1 MKNPKEL
8 KNIKC
13 DLMINFDLKEV
24 YEPIPDSYIKD
35 KWNEILTWFK
45 IMLEKGNSQKC
56 FQEIYM
62 EIDDLL
68 INDIPPE
75 IITSIEE
82 ILTTYSTNIKN
93 KLNSLLEKKG
103 DEFFKSFNSL
113 WSEINKIFNLLRKIM
128 NKYEKLA
135 YGNIQKNNVY
145 EIFLYHLKN
154 ALISELNEKNF
165 INYSIKEILEQ
176 ITLLR
181 NKIILRLNEPNEKN
195 NVNEIKMDIDD
206 EVENSNN
213 KKYEDVT
220 KEFLEKISLLIR
232 FYCETGIYQEY
243 FSKELIKNSEEYYA
257 KMTEEFINNNSIE
270 KYINY
275 VEEILEFE
283 NYLIVTHL
291 NEISLKPI
299 INKLNI
305 ILLSNKKKT
314 IFEKYYDLNT
324 NSNENIISTT
334 NTNNET
340 KVPLNENYSLM
351 KKIYILFKNIKLEE
365 EIKKKFN
372 EYIISTCKLI
382 YAKYS
387 KDYNLFYEN
396 IYLLKKNIDKYI
408 AESFLG
414 EEKFKSVSKESLT
427 KGLNQKPSLVCDI
440 FSNYIDKI
448 LRFDAEK
455 KPLNEIK
462 NIIYEYM
469 ILFKYIGNK
478 DLFQNFFIKK
488 LCIRCLFNLNKSE
501 EAQNYLIEQLKK
513 ECGPYFVSKSQ
524 EMISDVKASQEM
536 SQLFNEKKG
545 KDKDKDKEEDIK
557 IPINYFVLSNYTWP
571 IDKLVSGEICNFDIG
586 KSQKKFFEFYHK
598 KNSGKSLFWHLPFC
612 FGEIEMDLNDSKNTI
627 KIIGNGVHIAILK
640 CFNKSQISLSLKDI
654 MRKTKLEKDVIN
666 KYIKK
671 IVSKN
676 ILKYENDVYVVNFF
690 VNKEENS
697 NEIMLIDY
705 DEQEDEKGIEENEE
719 KSIEERKFVIDAYI
733 MKILKQKKVMKK
745 SELITTV
752 NEKMPFDEKEE
763 IINKRIDQ
771 LINNRYITKD
781 EEDPSIIKYC

>member
-82 ILTTYSTNIKN
+82 ILTIYSTNIKN

-387 KDYNLFYEN
+387 KDYNLFYDN

>member
-1 MKNPKEL
+1 MKIPKEL

-13 DLMINFDLKEV
+13 DLMINFDLKEI

>member
-1 MKNPKEL
+1 MKIPKEL

-13 DLMINFDLKEV
+13 DLMINFDLKEI

-154 ALISELNEKNF
+154 ALISELNEKN
-165 INYSIKEILEQ
+165 
-176 ITLLR
+176 
-181 NKIILRLNEPNEKN
+181 

-314 IFEKYYDLNT
+314 IFEKYYDSNT
-324 NSNENIISTT
+324 NANENIISTT
-334 NTNNET
+334 NTNNEN
-340 KVPLNENYSLM
+340 KVSLNENYSLM
-351 KKIYILFKNIKLEE
+351 KNIYILFKNIKLEE

-545 KDKDKDKEEDIK
+545 KDKDKEEDIK

-627 KIIGNGVHIAILK
+627 KIIGNGVHISILK

-654 MRKTKLEKDVIN
+654 IRKTKLEKDVIN

>member
-1 MKNPKEL
+1 MKIPKEL

-13 DLMINFDLKEV
+13 DLMINFDLKEI

-45 IMLEKGNSQKC
+45 IMLEKGNSKKC

-314 IFEKYYDLNT
+314 IFEKYYDSNT
-324 NSNENIISTT
+324 NANENIISTT

-387 KDYNLFYEN
+387 KDYNLFYDN

-536 SQLFNEKKG
+536 SQLFNEKKA
-545 KDKDKDKEEDIK
+545 KDKDKEEDIN

-627 KIIGNGVHIAILK
+627 KIIGNGVHISILK

-654 MRKTKLEKDVIN
+654 IRKTKLEKDVIN

>member
-1 MKNPKEL
+1 M
-8 KNIKC
+8 
-13 DLMINFDLKEV
+13 
-24 YEPIPDSYIKD
+24 
-35 KWNEILTWFK
+35 
-45 IMLEKGNSQKC
+45 
-56 FQEIYM
+56 
-62 EIDDLL
+62 
-68 INDIPPE
+68 
-75 IITSIEE
+75 
-82 ILTTYSTNIKN
+82 
-93 KLNSLLEKKG
+93 
-103 DEFFKSFNSL
+103 
-113 WSEINKIFNLLRKIM
+113 
-128 NKYEKLA
+128 
-135 YGNIQKNNVY
+135 
-145 EIFLYHLKN
+145 
-154 ALISELNEKNF
+154 
-165 INYSIKEILEQ
+165 
-176 ITLLR
+176 
-181 NKIILRLNEPNEKN
+181 
-195 NVNEIKMDIDD
+195 
-206 EVENSNN
+206 
-213 KKYEDVT
+213 
-220 KEFLEKISLLIR
+220 
-232 FYCETGIYQEY
+232 
-243 FSKELIKNSEEYYA
+243 
-257 KMTEEFINNNSIE
+257 
-270 KYINY
+270 
-275 VEEILEFE
+275 
-283 NYLIVTHL
+283 
-291 NEISLKPI
+291 
-299 INKLNI
+299 
-305 ILLSNKKKT
+305 
-314 IFEKYYDLNT
+314 
-324 NSNENIISTT
+324 
-334 NTNNET
+334 
-340 KVPLNENYSLM
+340 
-351 KKIYILFKNIKLEE
+351 
-365 EIKKKFN
+365 
-372 EYIISTCKLI
+372 
-382 YAKYS
+382 
-387 KDYNLFYEN
+387 
-396 IYLLKKNIDKYI
+396 
-408 AESFLG
+408 
-414 EEKFKSVSKESLT
+414 
-427 KGLNQKPSLVCDI
+427 NQKPSLVCDI

-545 KDKDKDKEEDIK
+545 KDKDKEEDIN

-654 MRKTKLEKDVIN
+654 IRKTKLEKDVIN

>member
-1 MKNPKEL
+1 MKISKEL

-13 DLMINFDLKEV
+13 DLMINFDLKEI

-45 IMLEKGNSQKC
+45 TMLEKGNSEKC

-75 IITSIEE
+75 IITSIED
-82 ILTTYSTNIKN
+82 ILTTYSTNIKI
-93 KLNSLLEKKG
+93 KLHSLLEKKG

-154 ALISELNEKNF
+154 ALISELNENNF

-181 NKIILRLNEPNEKN
+181 NKIILRLNDTNEN
-195 NVNEIKMDIDD
+195 NNINEIKMDIDD
-206 EVENSNN
+206 EVNNNNN

-243 FSKELIKNSEEYYA
+243 FSKELIKNTEEYYI
-257 KMTEEFINNNSIE
+257 KMTEEFINNNSID
-270 KYINY
+270 KYIHY
-275 VEEILEFE
+275 VEEILDFE

-314 IFEKYYDLNT
+314 IFEKYYNANT
-324 NSNENIISTT
+324 NENENIISTT
-334 NTNNET
+334 NTNNDI
-340 KVPLNENYSLM
+340 KVLLNENYSLM

-365 EIKKKFN
+365 EIKKKFS

-387 KDYNLFYEN
+387 KDYKLFYEN

-440 FSNYIDKI
+440 FSKYIDNI

-513 ECGPYFVSKSQ
+513 ECGPYFVSKS
-524 EMISDVKASQEM
+524 
-536 SQLFNEKKG
+536 
-545 KDKDKDKEEDIK
+545 
-557 IPINYFVLSNYTWP
+557 
-571 IDKLVSGEICNFDIG
+571 C
-586 KSQKKFFEFYHK
+586 
-598 KNSGKSLFWHLPFC
+598 
-612 FGEIEMDLNDSKNTI
+612 
-627 KIIGNGVHIAILK
+627 
-640 CFNKSQISLSLKDI
+640 
-654 MRKTKLEKDVIN
+654 
-666 KYIKK
+666 IKK
-671 IVSKN
+671 PR
-676 ILKYENDVYVVNFF
+676 NDF
-690 VNKEENS
+690 
-697 NEIMLIDY
+697 
-705 DEQEDEKGIEENEE
+705 
-719 KSIEERKFVIDAYI
+719 R
-733 MKILKQKKVMKK
+733 
-745 SELITTV
+745 
-752 NEKMPFDEKEE
+752 
-763 IINKRIDQ
+763 
-771 LINNRYITKD
+771 
-781 EEDPSIIKYC
+781 C

>member
-1 MKNPKEL
+1 MKISKEL

-13 DLMINFDLKEV
+13 DLMINFDLKEI

-545 KDKDKDKEEDIK
+545 KDKEEDIK

>member
-1 MKNPKEL
+1 MKIPKEL

-13 DLMINFDLKEV
+13 DLMINFDLKEI

-387 KDYNLFYEN
+387 KDYNLFYDN

-545 KDKDKDKEEDIK
+545 KDKEEDIK

>member
-1 MKNPKEL
+1 MKIPKEL

-13 DLMINFDLKEV
+13 DLMINFDLKEI

-545 KDKDKDKEEDIK
+545 KDKDKEEDIK

>member
-1 MKNPKEL
+1 MKIPKEL

-13 DLMINFDLKEV
+13 DLMINFDLKEI

-545 KDKDKDKEEDIK
+545 KDKDKEEDIK

-627 KIIGNGVHIAILK
+627 KIIGNGVHISILK

-654 MRKTKLEKDVIN
+654 IRKTKLEKDVIN

>member
-1 MKNPKEL
+1 M
-8 KNIKC
+8 
-13 DLMINFDLKEV
+13 
-24 YEPIPDSYIKD
+24 
-35 KWNEILTWFK
+35 
-45 IMLEKGNSQKC
+45 
-56 FQEIYM
+56 
-62 EIDDLL
+62 
-68 INDIPPE
+68 
-75 IITSIEE
+75 
-82 ILTTYSTNIKN
+82 
-93 KLNSLLEKKG
+93 
-103 DEFFKSFNSL
+103 
-113 WSEINKIFNLLRKIM
+113 
-128 NKYEKLA
+128 
-135 YGNIQKNNVY
+135 
-145 EIFLYHLKN
+145 
-154 ALISELNEKNF
+154 
-165 INYSIKEILEQ
+165 EQ

-181 NKIILRLNEPNEKN
+181 NKIILRLNDTNENN

-206 EVENSNN
+206 EVNNSNN

-220 KEFLEKISLLIR
+220 KEFLEKISLVIR

-243 FSKELIKNSEEYYA
+243 FSKELIKNTEEYYI
-257 KMTEEFINNNSIE
+257 KMTEEFINNNSID
-270 KYINY
+270 KYIHY
-275 VEEILEFE
+275 VEEILDFE

-314 IFEKYYDLNT
+314 IFEKYYNANT
-324 NSNENIISTT
+324 NENENIISTT
-334 NTNNET
+334 NTNNEI
-340 KVPLNENYSLM
+340 KVLLNENYSLM

-387 KDYNLFYEN
+387 KDYKLFYEN

-440 FSNYIDKI
+440 FSKYIDNI

-536 SQLFNEKKG
+536 SQLFNEKK
-545 KDKDKDKEEDIK
+545 DKEEDIN

-571 IDKLVSGEICNFDIG
+571 IDKLVSGEICNFDLG

-598 KNSGKSLFWHLPFC
+598 KNSGKSLFWHLPYC

-654 MRKTKLEKDVIN
+654 MKKTKIEKDVIN

-676 ILKYENDVYVVNFF
+676 ILKYENDVYVINFF
-690 VNKEENS
+690 VNKDDNC

-763 IINKRIDQ
+763 IIDKRIEQ